1 MTVSVAIIEDSI
13 ELAQLIK
20 EHLLSKGLN
29 VKAVANNGIEGKRV
43 IEQGGFDVLLLDL
56 ILPNI
61 DGLTLIKH
69 HIPAERAY
77 KVICFSA
84 FGKES
89 ILAEANK
96 LGVDYFLIKPVN
108 LDVIFENIIRLADKK
123 EENILDTLF
132 SSRLKGT
139 RYLKDALFILQ
150 QSPEKI
156 NALTLELYPE
166 IAKKHHV
173 NEANI
178 ERTIRHAIDKAWQSG
193 FDKYWHHQ
201 GKYTRPKAGELLEFL
216 VRNQHG

>member
-1 MTVSVAIIEDSI
+1 MSVNVAIIEDSI
-13 ELAQLIK
+13 ELAGMIR
-20 EHLLSKGLN
+20 EHLTSKGIN
-29 VKAVANNGIEGKRV
+29 VTAVANNGIEGRQV
-43 IEQGGFDVLLLDL
+43 IETGGFDVLLLDL

-69 HIPAERAY
+69 HIPVHRSY

-89 ILAEANK
+89 VLAEANK
-96 LGVDYFLIKPVN
+96 LGVDYFLVKPVD
-108 LDVIFENIIRLADKK
+108 LDVIYENIIRLAEAD
-123 EENILDTLF
+123 EENVLDTLF

-139 RYLKDALFILQ
+139 RYLKDGLQILR
-150 QSPEKI
+150 QSPDKI

-178 ERTIRHAIDKAWQSG
+178 ERTIRHSIDRAWQDG
-193 FDKYWHHQ
+193 FDKYWQSQ
-201 GKYTRPKAGELLEFL
+201 GKYTRPKAGELLEYL
-216 VRNQHG
+216 VRNEHD